1 MSDPSRLPDCSSR
14 AQASVRSV
22 LLLCWRDTGHPQ
34 GGGSET
40 YLQRI
45 GAQLAAS
52 GTRVTL
58 RTARYPG
65 AARRE
70 IVDGVEIQRRGGPY
84 SVYIRAGLAMV
95 AARIGLGPMR
105 HVRPDVVVD
114 TQNGLPFLS
123 RLAYGRRTVVLV
135 HHCHREQWPVAGPVM
150 SRIGWFVESWL
161 SPRAHRRNQYVTVSL
176 PSARDLTLLGVH
188 PDHVAVVR
196 NGVDAAP
203 ESSLAFPRSATPRV
217 VTVSLPS
224 ARDLT
229 LLGVH
234 PDHVAVV
241 RNGVDAAPESS
252 LAFPRSATPRVVVLS
267 RLVPHKQIEDALDA
281 IAQLRTRVPDL
292 HLDVLGGGWWSQK
305 LVDHA
310 ARLGITDAV
319 TFHGHV
325 DHDTKHAVLQRSWV
339 HVLPSRKEGW
349 GLAVVEA
356 AQHGVPTIGY
366 RSSGGLTDSIV
377 DGVTGM
383 LVDGL
388 PELVDG
394 LERLLTDD
402 MLREQLG
409 VKAQLRSGEFS
420 WEQSAEAMRAV
431 LETVRAGHLTSGVL
445 DRPTRALRQ
454 G

>member
-161 SPRAHRRNQYVTVSL
+161 SPRAHRRNQY
-176 PSARDLTLLGVH
+176 
-188 PDHVAVVR
+188 
-196 NGVDAAP
+196 
-203 ESSLAFPRSATPRV
+203 